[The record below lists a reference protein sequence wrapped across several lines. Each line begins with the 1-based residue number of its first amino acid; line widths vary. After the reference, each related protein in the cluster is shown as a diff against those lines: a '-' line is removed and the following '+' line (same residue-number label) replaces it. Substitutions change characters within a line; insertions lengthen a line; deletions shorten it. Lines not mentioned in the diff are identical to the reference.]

1 MNISLIGVV
10 GFPYAKGTV
19 HSFFY
24 IVLIRSEEDK
34 DAYLKEEITHFWQL
48 FLEQCHLWA
57 SNQYIFKTKKTPS
70 IKQQL
75 TIRSLAIKL

>member
-19 HSFFY
+19 HSFF

-48 FLEQCHLWA
+48 FLE
-57 SNQYIFKTKKTPS
+57 
-70 IKQQL
+70 
-75 TIRSLAIKL
+75 